1 MCWGLLLSQQCCTV
15 GTEPCP
21 GADAVFSGV
30 SPVFLLCSPFLGKSL
45 LLVKPLE
52 VVAWRD
58 ALRYNPD
65 TKAIVG
71 LFPIDSSAAQ
81 RGCWSAWSC
90 GDAAQLRLSCSVL
103 AGKLKKDEL

>member
-15 GTEPCP
+15 GTEPLP

-30 SPVFLLCSPFLGKSL
+30 SPVFPLCSHFLGKSL

-52 VVAWRD
+52 VVAWQD

-81 RGCWSAWSC
+81 RSVGVR
-90 GDAAQLRLSCSVL
+90 GAAVTLPSSGSRALSLQGS
-103 AGKLKKDEL
+103 